1 MRSLPCLAASVL
13 LLALLG
19 AATAAKADTDI
30 SINPFGP
37 TPAISFYPVTIDVRD
52 VSPSFC
58 TPVYLP
64 PRQVGNTLFIQA
76 VASTAF
82 CIVGDPQTYH
92 SLLSAGPLPP
102 GTYTAE
108 VLDLGQHVFAAKTFT
123 VGGSPLSTLLLNG
136 PLGPFEVQVSFTD
149 PVTGAVRSGYPVALT
164 EESGYFWFF
173 DDHNIELTV
182 KLLDG
187 RGVNGHA
194 WVFLASMTDLPFTVT
209 VAQGYCLDIGV
220 SFGPPCFGTK
230 TYVNPGGNRNFIDV
244 GAF

>member
-1 MRSLPCLAASVL
+1 MRSLPSLAASVL

-19 AATAAKADTDI
+19 IVAPLKADTDI

-37 TPAISFYPVTIDVRD
+37 TPASSFYPVTIDVRD
-52 VSPSFC
+52 VTPSFC

-64 PRQVGNTLFIQA
+64 PRQVGNTLLIEP
-76 VASTAF
+76 VPTTAL

-108 VLDLGQHVFAAKTFT
+108 VVYFGQVYAAKTFT

-149 PVTGAVRSGYPVALT
+149 PVTGAIRSGYPVALT

-173 DDHNIELTV
+173 DDRNIELTM

-194 WVFLASMTDLPFTVT
+194 WVFIASMTDLPFTVS
-209 VAQGYCLDIGV
+209 VAQGLCLDTGV
-220 SFGPPCFGTK
+220 FFGPPCFGMK

-244 GAF
+244 DAF